1 MRSSRRIC
9 WVLATTIA
17 VAITSPIAIAQPTS
31 YVRPGSEDAATT
43 TAGVQPG
50 SGFSVGEFVN
60 EQVAETTAPEEDF
73 HNTELLA
80 ADEDSVVG
88 DVVTAGSYSSTTLT
102 AATTAGE
109 SSGEGDTTG
118 VSAATTTP
126 LLFAMVAA
134 CVVVVG
140 AIAIVTKRAEKRV
153 PSPHTPVDK
162 AIYFQVQVKKPGFFH
177 VNRQLTPPMTGS
189 TIV

>member
-73 HNTELLA
+73 HNTALLA

-109 SSGEGDTTG
+109 SSGEGDTT
-118 VSAATTTP
+118 TTTP

>member
-50 SGFSVGEFVN
+50 SGFSVG
-60 EQVAETTAPEEDF
+60 D
-73 HNTELLA
+73 
-80 ADEDSVVG
+80 VVG